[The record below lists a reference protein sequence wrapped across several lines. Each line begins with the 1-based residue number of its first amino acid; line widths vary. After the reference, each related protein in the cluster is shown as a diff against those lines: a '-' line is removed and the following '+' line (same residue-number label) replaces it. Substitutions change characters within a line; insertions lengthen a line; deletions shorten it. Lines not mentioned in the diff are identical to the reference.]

1 MNKNTKKFKATDF
14 SDYLEQQL
22 RDRETKKHYQAYGK
36 QLGIA
41 YQILQLRKK
50 SNISQKELAKK
61 IGTTQSNVAR
71 MEGGRQNFTINT
83 LEKIAET
90 FSKNLNISIK

>member
-1 MNKNTKKFKATDF
+1 MNKNTKKLKATDF

-22 RDRETKKHYQAYGK
+22 RDKETEKHYQAYGK
-36 QLGIA
+36 QLEIA

-50 SNISQKELAKK
+50 SNISQGELARR

-71 MEGGRQNFTINT
+71 MEGGRQNFTVDT

-90 FSKNLNISIK
+90 FNKDLVISIK

>member
-1 MNKNTKKFKATDF
+1 MNKNTKKLKATDF

-22 RDRETKKHYQAYGK
+22 RDREIKKHYQTYGK
-36 QLGIA
+36 QLELA

-71 MEGGRQNFTINT
+71 MEGGRQNFTVET
-83 LEKIAET
+83 LEKIART
-90 FSKNLNISIK
+90 FNKGLTISIR